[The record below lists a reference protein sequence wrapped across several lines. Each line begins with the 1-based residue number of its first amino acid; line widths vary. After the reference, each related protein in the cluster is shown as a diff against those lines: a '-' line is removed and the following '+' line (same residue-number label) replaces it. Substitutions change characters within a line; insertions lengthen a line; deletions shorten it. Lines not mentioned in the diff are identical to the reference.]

1 MSKEIQY
8 MSEEEYKNIFQV
20 FCSFRKKIAS
30 ILIRFGL
37 LESRSILD
45 LCAGHGFLSFTIREL
60 GYKNDIYSIGLINDL
75 YSFEGV
81 VKKIYHSTMKI
92 QYIVTDTTNLGFQD
106 KSIDFIVNFL
116 GLEDINMTRSKSG
129 VNQTLL
135 EACRVL
141 RKGGIF
147 EIAIL
152 QRGSEPSDD
161 LNWRLWESIG
171 LKAIFYPPE
180 FYIQKIEEKGLKL
193 QKKVLLK
200 SQKKMTTN
208 QAREEILFAC
218 EKAPQIFRQ
227 FNVQSRVFDDVWAE
241 FGSEIEKYGLGFYP
255 KILVLI
261 FKKL

>member
-1 MSKEIQY
+1 MNKEIQY
-8 MSEEEYKNIFQV
+8 MSDEEYKNIFQM

-30 ILIRFGL
+30 ILMNFGL
-37 LESRSILD
+37 LESRNILD
-45 LCAGHGFLSFTIREL
+45 LCAGHGFLSFTIRQL
-60 GYKNDIYSIGLINDL
+60 GYQDDIYSIGLINDL
-75 YSFEGV
+75 YSFESV
-81 VKKIYHSTMKI
+81 VKKIYHSTMNI
-92 QYIVTDTTNLGFQD
+92 QYMITDVTNLGFQD

-116 GLEDINMTRSKSG
+116 GLEDINMTRGKSG
-129 VNQTLL
+129 VIQTLL

-171 LKAIFYPPE
+171 LNAIFYPPE

-200 SQKKMTTN
+200 TQKKMTTH
-208 QAREEILFAC
+208 QAKEEILFAC
-218 EKAPQIFRQ
+218 EQASKIFRQ
-227 FNVQSRVFDDVWAE
+227 FNVQSRVFDDIWAE
-241 FGSEIEKYGLGFYP
+241 FGPEIEKHGLGFYP

-261 FKKL
+261 FKKM